1 MDEDKIYCK
10 RDVVNSNED
19 RRNTQNN
26 RAVSSVWTHRK
37 WFILQP
43 QRSFLLLRTCKNKY
57 HIHCTLYEVVKVVLI
72 D

>member
-26 RAVSSVWTHRK
+26 RAVSSVWTDRK
-37 WFILQP
+37 RLVPPATNVISFIAYL
-43 QRSFLLLRTCKNKY
+43 
-57 HIHCTLYEVVKVVLI
+57 
-72 D
+72 

>member
-26 RAVSSVWTHRK
+26 RAVSSVWIYRK
-37 WFILQP
+37 WFIFTVIKDI
-43 QRSFLLLRTCKNKY
+43 SFIAYL
-57 HIHCTLYEVVKVVLI
+57 
-72 D
+72 